1 VYLYICTV
9 CVVLT
14 VGDGAVDWHN
24 SSCDYAVGS
33 IEFSRARTAAD
44 VDM

>member
-1 VYLYICTV
+1 VYLCIRTV

-14 VGDGAVDWHN
+14 VGDGEVDEHN
-24 SSCDYAVGS
+24 SSCDYALRS
-33 IEFSRARTAAD
+33 IEFSRVRTAAD